1 MRLGREVKQARRDA
15 GQRHLADWA
24 IEVGVSS
31 KTLGQLEAGRPVSD
45 STVDAVEQAL
55 VRAGTWPRGRARQ
68 ILDGSVGA
76 DLQDSSY
83 VAHSRPDDVPSRV
96 SDDEVLAAI
105 DRMAAELDVLK
116 KRLQRRDDD
125 AGSEPLDGAP

>member
-15 GQRHLADWA
+15 GHRHLADWA

-55 VRAGTWPRGRARQ
+55 VRAEAWPRGRAQQ
-68 ILDGSVGA
+68 ILDGSVGRHS
-76 DLQDSSY
+76 QDAY

-96 SDDEVLAAI
+96 SDEEVLAVI
-105 DRMAAELDVLK
+105 DRMAAELETLK

-125 AGSEPLDGAP
+125 AGTESVGGTP